1 LLADIDI
8 VTARDI
14 PESERTDVQKGLA
27 KREIYFADDEG
38 NLDEEKYYEIDD
50 GRDNF
55 IDGVN
60 GPELRLLEE
69 LRTTPVPDV
78 ELIMPSID
86 GFIFSVRLLE
96 IGCTRTSRKST
107 PRNNKNVSI
116 LLSML
121 ACLKHLT
128 RSAGLYNYL
137 E

>member
-1 LLADIDI
+1 VEQILTFFHRPKDNCD
-8 VTARDI
+8 
-14 PESERTDVQKGLA
+14 
-27 KREIYFADDEG
+27 EI
-38 NLDEEKYYEIDD
+38 
-50 GRDNF
+50 
-55 IDGVN
+55 
-60 GPELRLLEE
+60 EE
-69 LRTTPVPDV
+69 LEDEDGDALGGACKTDGDHGLGFFSTISGFCG

-96 IGCTRTSRKST
+96 IGCTRTSRNST
-107 PRNNKNVSI
+107 PRNKKNVSI